1 MAISGPDAG
10 AAYPPA
16 VDVAEQ
22 QRLVQV
28 IKDWSIA
35 NGLAVRPPPA
45 AISATEAALASTL
58 AMTAPVTLFPSP
70 FARSCFEE
78 AQAAQQAYNELYAK
92 ISQDEAFLGRIVAEV
107 AGGDEF
113 TTKLW
118 AVHERVKKE
127 GYTHKHSLGI
137 FRSDYLVHQETAGDT
152 ATGKAEAH
160 LQIKQVEFNTIA
172 ASFGGLSG
180 QASRLHKFLA
190 KTEYPLLKANTPR
203 DKYSLP
209 DNTSSRDIAAGLQ
222 AAFEVYERSEPKT
235 SGTPPRCVIFLTQ
248 DGERNVFDQRHIEY
262 AVEAPVFRVPFSA
275 ILQQTSV
282 DTSVP
287 RRPLLY
293 RHAATQT
300 FEVAVVYMRAGYGP
314 SDYPDESAWEARY
327 QVERSAAIK
336 CPTVLTQVAGTKK
349 VQQVLATPSASADG
363 APSELGRF
371 VADAD
376 RQATLR
382 RTFANIYPLDTDS
395 AAGRQARVWAQ
406 DAAACRKFVL
416 KPQREGGGNNYYKDK
431 IPAHLQTVPA
441 EHWAS
446 YILMELITPP
456 PVANLILR
464 NGQVEQGGV
473 ICELG
478 IYGTCIWGSE
488 SGSASQSILRNETA
502 GYLLRTKGDQ
512 SEEGGVAAGF
522 GCMDSVNLV

>member
-1 MAISGPDAG
+1 MAPASSSDAS
-10 AAYPPA
+10 YPPA
-16 VDVAEQ
+16 VDEAER

-28 IKDWSIA
+28 VKDWSIA

-45 AISATEAALASTL
+45 AVSATEAELASTL

-70 FARSCFEE
+70 FSRSCFEE
-78 AQAAQQAYNELYAK
+78 AQGAQQTYNELYAK
-92 ISQDEAFLGRIVAEV
+92 ISQDEAFLSRVVAEV

-118 AVHERVKKE
+118 SVHERVKKE

-137 FRSDYLVHQETAGDT
+137 FRSDYLVHQETTEAG
-152 ATGKAEAH
+152 GEH

-172 ASFGGLSG
+172 ASFGGLSC
-180 QASRLHKFLA
+180 QASSLHAFLA
-190 KTEYPLLKANTPR
+190 KTEYPLLQVSSNV
-203 DKYSLP
+203 SLP
-209 DNTSSRDIAAGLQ
+209 ANTSSKDIAAGIQ
-222 AAFEVYERSEPKT
+222 AAFEVYTRSEPAHN
-235 SGTPPRCVIFLTQ
+235 SLPRCVVFLTQ

-262 AVEAPVFRVPFSA
+262 AVDAPVFRVPFSQV
-275 ILQQTSV
+275 LQQTSV
-282 DTSVP
+282 DTSSP

-293 RHAATQT
+293 HHLRESGSASSPGIT

-327 QVERSAAIK
+327 QVERSSAIK

-349 VQQVLATPSASADG
+349 VQQVLATPSEAAT
-363 APSELGRF
+363 SELGRF
-371 VADAD
+371 VPDAD
-376 RQATLR
+376 RQTTLR
-382 RTFANIYPLDTDS
+382 RTFANIYPLDTTS
-395 AAGRQARVWAQ
+395 AAGRQAREWAQ
-406 DAAACRKFVL
+406 DAAICRKFVL
-416 KPQREGGGNNYYKDK
+416 KPQREGGGNNYYKGK

-478 IYGTCIWGSE
+478 IYGTCIWGNGDE
-488 SGSASQSILRNETA
+488 ASNSNSSILRNETA

>member
-1 MAISGPDAG
+1 M
-10 AAYPPA
+10 
-16 VDVAEQ
+16 
-22 QRLVQV
+22 
-28 IKDWSIA
+28 
-35 NGLAVRPPPA
+35 
-45 AISATEAALASTL
+45 
-58 AMTAPVTLFPSP
+58 
-70 FARSCFEE
+70 
-78 AQAAQQAYNELYAK
+78 
-92 ISQDEAFLGRIVAEV
+92 
-107 AGGDEF
+107 
-113 TTKLW
+113 
-118 AVHERVKKE
+118 HERVKKE

-137 FRSDYLVHQETAGDT
+137 FRSDYLVHQETADS
-152 ATGKAEAH
+152 ATGNGAH

-180 QASRLHKFLA
+180 QASSLHKFLA
-190 KTEYPLLKANTPR
+190 KTEYPLLQTSSDSAG
-203 DKYSLP
+203 YSLP

-222 AAFEVYERSEPKT
+222 AAFEVYEPSEPST
-235 SGTPPRCVIFLTQ
+235 SETLPRCIVFLVQ

-282 DTSVP
+282 DHSSP

-293 RHAATQT
+293 HHSPLQK

-349 VQQVLATPSASADG
+349 VQQVLATPSADG
-363 APSELGRF
+363 TDSELGRF
-371 VADAD
+371 VTDTE

-382 RTFANIYPLDTDS
+382 RTFANIYPLDTES
-395 AAGRQARVWAQ
+395 AAGRQAREWAQ
-406 DAAACRKFVL
+406 DAAVCRKFVL

-431 IPAHLQTVPA
+431 IPAHLQTVPT

-464 NGQVEQGGV
+464 NGQIEQGGV

-478 IYGTCIWGSE
+478 IYGTCIWGAATDSD
-488 SGSASQSILRNETA
+488 SQSILRNDAA